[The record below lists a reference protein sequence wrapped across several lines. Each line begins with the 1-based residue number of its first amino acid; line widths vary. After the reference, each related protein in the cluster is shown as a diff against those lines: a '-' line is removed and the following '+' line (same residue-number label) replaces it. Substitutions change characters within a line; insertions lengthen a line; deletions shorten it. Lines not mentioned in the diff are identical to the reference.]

1 MKKMKTKKI
10 IVSLMMLIL
19 VSIITYGFVN
29 KKAFNFFSSST
40 EPNTEIL
47 GIWYLEDDP
56 NIKLEFTINNQ
67 MKTYINNVIESSDYY
82 SISNSCN
89 GQTISD
95 SRLFLSVTDGVDGSI
110 YCNIINGINE
120 DGSNILSMISESGKI
135 LVYTR

>member
-1 MKKMKTKKI
+1 MKTRKI
-10 IVSLMMLIL
+10 IITLSMLIL
-19 VSIITYGFVN
+19 VSIITYGFVS
-29 KKAFNFFSSST
+29 KKAFSFFTSSS

-67 MKTYINNVIESSDYY
+67 MKTYIDNVIESSDYY

-95 SRLFLSVTDGVDGSI
+95 SRLFLNVTDGEDGSI